1 MQCSSGFECNARVF
15 PLVAERK
22 VPTGSSAMLA
32 FFFCR
37 GMQSSSR
44 LKCNARFLCK
54 ECNVP
59 PDSSATLVFSY
70 RTGMQ
75 CSSRFECNARVFVP
89 YRNAMFLQIR
99 VQRSCFRT
107 VHECNVPPRFGCNAR
122 VFVAYRNAMFL
133 QIRVRCSF
141 FCNGMH
147 GSAGFECN
155 ARFWC
160 KGCNVPPDSSAML
173 VVLHEKRD
181 FLGCVHPF
189 RVILVPVA
197 AHGPLQFERF
207 FFLHTVLDSPPAM
220 ASLCTCRAHPWKK
233 IRGRNF
239 YKIGEKSEKC
249 KQTLFL

>member
-1 MQCSSGFECNARVF
+1 MF
-15 PLVAERK
+15 P
-22 VPTGSSAMLA
+22 
-32 FFFCR
+32 
-37 GMQSSSR
+37 
-44 LKCNARFLCK
+44 
-54 ECNVP
+54 
-59 PDSSATLVFSY
+59 
-70 RTGMQ
+70 
-75 CSSRFECNARVFVP
+75 
-89 YRNAMFLQIR
+89 QIR

-155 ARFWC
+155 ARFLC
-160 KGCNVPPDSSAML
+160 KGCNVPPDSNAML

-207 FFLHTVLDSPPAM
+207 FFSSYCFGFAAGHGVIVYVPR
-220 ASLCTCRAHPWKK
+220 ASL
-233 IRGRNF
+233 
-239 YKIGEKSEKC
+239 EKNPGAK
-249 KQTLFL
+249 LL